1 MRKQLKIDIENIDLF
16 KKQIILFGNQINEF
30 AFLDSSGFDKKNTNH
45 SNYEYNFLAA
55 FGSVKQITGDN
66 HDDFSK
72 FNQFVNESN
81 DWLFGFLTYD
91 LKNELEN
98 LESKNTDDL
107 NLPGL
112 HFFIPEFVLDCKDAT
127 ITAHYLPEL
136 HSEQEVI
143 QKIHTIQNVALSK
156 NLNKGLNLN
165 LNSRFSKPEYMNAV
179 QKLKQHIQRGDIYE
193 VNFCQEFYS
202 HSAIDPVS
210 VYLKLRE
217 ISPTPFSCYYKLNDK
232 YLISASPERFLKKTG
247 SKIIS
252 QPIKGTQRRSTD
264 KIKDE
269 KLKTELLNDPKE
281 RAENVMIVD
290 LVRNDL
296 SRTAKKGTVKVD
308 ELFGIYTFKQVHQM
322 ISTISAEISENTN
335 VVDVIKKAFPMGSMT
350 GAPKIRAMELIDH
363 YEKSKRGLY
372 SGSVG
377 FITPEKDFDFN
388 VVIRSILY
396 NEAKKYVSFTVGG
409 AITSLSVPE
418 KEYEECLVKAK
429 AIMEVLN

>member
-1 MRKQLKIDIENIDLF
+1 M
-16 KKQIILFGNQINEF
+16 
-30 AFLDSSGFDKKNTNH
+30 
-45 SNYEYNFLAA
+45 
-55 FGSVKQITGDN
+55 
-66 HDDFSK
+66 
-72 FNQFVNESN
+72 
-81 DWLFGFLTYD
+81 
-91 LKNELEN
+91 
-98 LESKNTDDL
+98 
-107 NLPGL
+107 
-112 HFFIPEFVLDCKDAT
+112 

-136 HSEQEVI
+136 HSEQDVI

-193 VNFCQEFYS
+193 INFCQEFYS
-202 HSAIDPVS
+202 HSAINPVS

-217 ISPTPFSCYYKLNDK
+217 ISPTPFSCYYKLHDK

-252 QPIKGTQRRSTD
+252 QPIKGTQRRSTN

-296 SRTAKKGTVKVD
+296 SRTAKKGTVKVE

-363 YEKSKRGLY
+363 YEKSIRGLY

-396 NEAKKYVSFTVGG
+396 NESKKYVSFTVGG